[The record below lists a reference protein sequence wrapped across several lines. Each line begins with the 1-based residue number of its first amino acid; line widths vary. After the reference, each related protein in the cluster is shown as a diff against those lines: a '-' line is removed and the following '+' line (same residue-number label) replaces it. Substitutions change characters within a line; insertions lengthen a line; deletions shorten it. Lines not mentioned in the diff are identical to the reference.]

1 MISLL
6 KAEKNQKSTTIKR
19 LSRVLSHELVKELN
33 ANDMQ
38 KWSLVLWKNFDEL
51 VSEEVKEEEKIRKRA
66 PTSIIYSKL

>member
-6 KAEKNQKSTTIKR
+6 KAEKNEKSTTIKR

-33 ANDMQ
+33 AENML
-38 KWSLVLWKNFDEL
+38 KWSLVLWKIFDEL